1 MRLCVSVCEC
11 FMYIYKPVAQLTYT
25 KDWFLLELS
34 VSSKCGQRINNHN
47 KMCTHEIYIL
57 RKAVGKWTNDWKELH
72 FN

>member
-1 MRLCVSVCEC
+1 MRLCVFVCEC

-47 KMCTHEIYIL
+47 KMCTHEIYIEEG
-57 RKAVGKWTNDWKELH
+57 RGKTWMNDWKELH